1 MAIFQIANRCE
12 TENKSFALIHI
23 IECRGSTPR
32 HSASM
37 IVTETGEAGG
47 TIGGGMMERLVLE
60 KAHEALR
67 NNESQLFHGR
77 MAQQGEHAVGSDCG
91 GAMTVHIAVYPKR
104 PTLVLVGAGHVNRAI
119 AQAAV
124 PLKFDIHILDTW
136 KENLEH
142 AELPACCHRW
152 HGETFT
158 QLIADLP
165 LDEHSLVI
173 IATNHQDK
181 ESLRALL
188 PRPKRFLG
196 LLASRRKVHHFKL
209 QLMQDGVPE
218 NQLACIHSPVGLDI
232 GAETPEEI
240 AISILAELL
249 FILKGAKGA
258 KNCEK
263 TSVAQSE
270 ENEMAVI
277 TAI

>member
-1 MAIFQIANRCE
+1 MTIFQIANRCE
-12 TENKSFALIHI
+12 VENKSFVLIHI

-37 IVTETGEAGG
+37 IVTETGETGG

-60 KAHEALR
+60 KAHEALH

-142 AELPACCHRW
+142 AELPTCCHRW

-165 LDEHSLVI
+165 LDDQSLVI

-181 ESLRALL
+181 ESLSALL
-188 PRPKRFLG
+188 PRPTRFLG
-196 LLASRRKVHHFKL
+196 LLASRRKVHHFKQ
-209 QLMQDGVPE
+209 QLLQDGVPE
-218 NQLACIHSPVGLDI
+218 SQIASIRSPVGLDI

-240 AISILAELL
+240 AVSILAELML
-249 FILKGAKGA
+249 NLKGAKVRHTPSTEQVA
-258 KNCEK
+258 EK
-263 TSVAQSE
+263 
-270 ENEMAVI
+270 EMAVI
-277 TAI
+277 